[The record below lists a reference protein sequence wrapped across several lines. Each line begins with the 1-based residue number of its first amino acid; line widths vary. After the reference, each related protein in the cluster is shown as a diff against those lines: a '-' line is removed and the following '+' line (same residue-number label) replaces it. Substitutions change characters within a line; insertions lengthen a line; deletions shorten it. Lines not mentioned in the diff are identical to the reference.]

1 MTHTH
6 PTLTTEAGISIGSD
20 KHLLTAPGSAQTIAG
35 ITIPDTALVRDVT
48 ALIRAAED
56 DLLFDH
62 SRRVFL
68 FGALQGRR
76 RGLQPDL
83 ELLYV
88 GAMFHDIGL
97 TQRYRTSSLRF
108 EVDGANAAR
117 DFLLDRGVDEAAART
132 VWLSIALHTT
142 PAVPEFLDPEIA
154 LVTAGVETD
163 VLGIDRDAL
172 PAESLAAV
180 TAAHPRPNFKNRILQ
195 AFTDG
200 MAHRPRSTFG
210 TVNADVLEHFD
221 DSFVRDDFVD
231 IIRNNSWPE

>member
-1 MTHTH
+1 MNTQ
-6 PTLTTEAGISIGSD
+6 SIE
-20 KHLLTAPGSAQTIAG
+20 TIAG
-35 ITIPDTALVRDVT
+35 IAIPDTPLVREVT
-48 ALIRAAED
+48 DYIRAAED

-76 RGLQPDL
+76 LGLQPDL

-97 TQRYRTSSLRF
+97 TERYRTSTLRF

-117 DFLLDRGVDEAAART
+117 DFLLDRGYEPAEARK
-132 VWLSIALHTT
+132 VWLGIALHTT
-142 PAVPEFLDPEIA
+142 PGVPEFLDPEIA

-163 VLGIDRDAL
+163 VLGMGRDDLAPEAL
-172 PAESLAAV
+172 NAV
-180 TAAHPRPNFKNRILQ
+180 TAAHPRPDFKNRIVA
-195 AFTDG
+195 AFNNG
-200 MAHRPRSTFG
+200 MKHRPDSTFG
-210 TVNADVLEHFD
+210 TMNDDVLAHFD
-221 DSFVRDDFVD
+221 PTFQRADFVD